1 MNDLVRYRN
10 LIGDSARWKG
20 FPFRADDIIINTPPK
35 SGTTWMQ
42 TLCAMLVFDS
52 VEFDRP
58 LTEISPS
65 VEMQINNRAEVI
77 ASLEAQEHRRFIKSH
92 TPLDGVPVAEG
103 VTYVCV
109 ARDPRD
115 VALSFQHHWANLDRD
130 AFMAARARAV
140 GLSDLKELGPPPGP
154 LPEDPL
160 ERFWLWA
167 YADTG
172 TFVGPALVDVLHHV
186 QTFWDRRHHPQ
197 VCLFHYSD
205 LLADLP
211 GQLRR
216 LADALSIDAT
226 DERIEQFAA
235 AATFS
240 RMKERAEDLAPET
253 SNKPGSTDDIQ
264 GWQSFSQVRTRFP
277 LPGGCTYQV
286 QSSTAPIRAL
296 TCLNADKPE
305 RASVDRG

>member
-1 MNDLVRYRN
+1 VNDLVRYRN
-10 LIGDSARWKG
+10 LIADSARWNG
-20 FPFRADDIIINTPPK
+20 FAFRTDDIIINTPAK

-52 VEFDRP
+52 VEFGRP
-58 LTEISPS
+58 LTDISPWLD
-65 VEMQINNRAEVI
+65 MQANNRADLI
-77 ASLEAQEHRRFIKSH
+77 ASLEAQRHRRFIKTH
-92 TPLDGVPVAEG
+92 TPLDGVPAAES

-115 VALSFQHHWANLDRD
+115 VALSFQHHWANLDLD

-140 GLSDLKELGPPPGP
+140 GLSDLEELGPPPGP

-167 YADTG
+167 YADAG
-172 TFVGPALVDVLHHV
+172 TFVGPALADVLHHV

-216 LADALSIDAT
+216 LADALSIGVT

-235 AATFS
+235 AATFN
-240 RMKERAEDLAPET
+240 RMKERAGDLVPEAGNQIWRSNREFFHRGRDGQWRELLNDEGLRRYEHRVAELAPPDVAAWAHT
-253 SNKPGSTDDIQ
+253 
-264 GWQSFSQVRTRFP
+264 GW
-277 LPGGCTYQV
+277 L
-286 QSSTAPIRAL
+286 APRL
-296 TCLNADKPE
+296 
-305 RASVDRG
+305 V

>member
-1 MNDLVRYRN
+1 
-10 LIGDSARWKG
+10 
-20 FPFRADDIIINTPPK
+20 
-35 SGTTWMQ
+35 
-42 TLCAMLVFDS
+42 
-52 VEFDRP
+52 
-58 LTEISPS
+58 
-65 VEMQINNRAEVI
+65 MQINNRAEVV

-115 VALSFQHHWANLDRD
+115 VALSFQHHWANLDLD

-167 YADTG
+167 DADAG
-172 TFVGPALVDVLHHV
+172 RFVGPALVDVLHHV
-186 QTFWDRRHHPQ
+186 ETFWDRRHHPH

-216 LADALSIDAT
+216 LADALSIDADRRT
-226 DERIEQFAA
+226 D
-235 AATFS
+235 
-240 RMKERAEDLAPET
+240 RAVCCRCHLQLE
-253 SNKPGSTDDIQ
+253 
-264 GWQSFSQVRTRFP
+264 
-277 LPGGCTYQV
+277 
-286 QSSTAPIRAL
+286 
-296 TCLNADKPE
+296 
-305 RASVDRG
+305 